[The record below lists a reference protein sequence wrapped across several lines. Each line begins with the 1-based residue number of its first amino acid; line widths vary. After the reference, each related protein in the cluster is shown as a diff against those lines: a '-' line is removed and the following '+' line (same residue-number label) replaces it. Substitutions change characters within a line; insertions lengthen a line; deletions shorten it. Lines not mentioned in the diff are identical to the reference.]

1 MDGTDQFINGF
12 PHFWQ
17 VSKQDAKGKRFY
29 FHTQVCIVHGVGPS
43 VYLSLEDI
51 AGDPNWTVETLYRTL
66 KAEEER
72 RGEEGLPRTLYLQLD
87 NCFRE
92 NKNTYVVAYLCW
104 LVERW
109 VFDEIFL
116 SFLPTGHTHFDPDQ
130 FASRISTA
138 VRFSNVLTCEDYAR
152 KIRGCWGHQVPV
164 EWVDDVMDHK
174 QLFNPGKDDNCP
186 VSVSCVKRL
195 RGFWN
200 KVSAARSRLVHGRNQ
215 PAALAH
221 PAGRKQEGVR
231 AVQVHR

>member
-1 MDGTDQFINGF
+1 MHTKEALNLYGRHGPVHQRL

-29 FHTQVCIVHGVGPS
+29 FHTQVCIVHGVGPQ

-72 RGEEGLPRTLYLQLD
+72 RGEEGLPRTMYLQLD

-92 NKNTYVVAYLCW
+92 NKNTYVIAYLCW
-104 LVERW
+104 LVERR

-138 VRFSNVLTCEDYAR
+138 VRFCNVLTCED
-152 KIRGCWGHQVPV
+152 
-164 EWVDDVMDHK
+164 
-174 QLFNPGKDDNCP
+174 
-186 VSVSCVKRL
+186 
-195 RGFWN
+195 
-200 KVSAARSRLVHGRNQ
+200 
-215 PAALAH
+215 
-221 PAGRKQEGVR
+221 
-231 AVQVHR
+231 